1 MAELR
6 IMKNVMAPM
15 RDGVLLACDIYR
27 PDDSGKYPA
36 ILMRTPYIKERFAG
50 EWLYSNYRELA
61 LAGYNVVIQDVRGT
75 GKSGG
80 ELLSNGGN
88 EVDDGYDTVEW
99 VAAQSWCDGNV
110 GMYGLSYFGFTQMA
124 AAQDNPPHLRTLCP
138 FQNGSLTP
146 LSITKAMTVG
156 HYHLM
161 WLYGRVEDRLEALGV
176 PEEEKAPILQQMAYN
191 RAHWAELTSR
201 LPLRETEAA
210 KIDGVPLLHDFVD
223 LVDGVEDDAYWKQA
237 RRPIRLNNIAN
248 PMFHLTGW
256 FDGACSGTFDNYNE
270 IAAHGTETAKRASRL
285 VVGPWGHGGS
295 LSSTIDGVDFG
306 AENSGAARGVQ
317 EMIKSWFDRWLKHD
331 MTAEYPP
338 ITLFVLGKNIWR
350 DEQEWPLARTQY
362 TNYYIHGG
370 QERKCG
376 LMSTDLPGAETPQRY
391 TYDPENPQPSS
402 YKDANGR
409 SALADPAAM
418 EHREDVLVY
427 RTEAFLTDTEVTGPV
442 KFVLHAATT
451 AVDTDFFAKL
461 SDVDE
466 TGRALPL
473 LKGIVRARFRHGR
486 IPEPV
491 EPGRVFEYTID
502 LGNISN
508 VFLPGHRIRLD
519 LSSSSYPEHDRN
531 LNTGERI
538 GHGKNMVKAVQ
549 TIFHDEQYPSH
560 LVLPVISLSE
570 KEG

>member
-1 MAELR
+1 MAELK
-6 IMKNVMAPM
+6 ILKDVLAPM
-15 RDGVLLACDIYR
+15 RDGVMLACDIYR
-27 PDDSGKYPA
+27 PDGSGKYPA
-36 ILMRTPYIKERFAG
+36 VLMRTPYIKERFAG

-75 GKSGG
+75 GKSEGV
-80 ELLSNGGN
+80 LLSNGGN

-99 VAAQSWCDGNV
+99 VAAQDWCDGNV

-161 WLYGRVEDRLEALGV
+161 WLYGRVEDRMEALGM
-176 PEEEKAPILQQMAYN
+176 PEEERAPILRQMADN

-201 LPLRETEAA
+201 LPLRDTEAA
-210 KIDGVPLLHDFVD
+210 KFDGVPLLHDFVD
-223 LVDGVEDDAYWKQA
+223 LVDGVEDNTYWKQA
-237 RRPIRLNNIAN
+237 RRPIRLSNIAN

-256 FDGACSGTFDNYNE
+256 FDGACGGTFDNYNE
-270 IAAHGTETAKRASRL
+270 IASHGTETAKRMSRL

-295 LSSTIDGVDFG
+295 LSSTIDGIDFG

-317 EMIKSWFDRWLKHD
+317 GMIKAWFDRWLKD
-331 MTAEYPP
+331 VDTTDYPP

-350 DEQEWPLARTQY
+350 DEQEWPLARTRFTRFY
-362 TNYYIHGG
+362 LHGG
-370 QERKCG
+370 EGKNGG
-376 LMSTDLPGAETPQRY
+376 LINEAVPADEAPQRY
-391 TYDPENPQPSS
+391 TYDPENPLPSS
-402 YKDANGR
+402 YKDASGR
-409 SALADPAAM
+409 TALADPAAM
-418 EHREDVLVY
+418 EQRSDVLVFH
-427 RTEAFLTDTEVTGPV
+427 TGPFAQETEVTGPV
-442 KFVLHAATT
+442 KLALFAATT
-451 AVDTDFFAKL
+451 AVDTDFFARL

-473 LKGIVRARFRHGR
+473 IKGIVRARFRHGR
-486 IPEPV
+486 ISQPV
-491 EPGRVFEYTID
+491 EPGRIYEYTID

-508 VFLPGHRIRLD
+508 VFLPGHSLRLD

-538 GHGKNMVKAVQ
+538 GHGTHSIKAEQ
-549 TIFHDEQYPSH
+549 MIYHDREHPSH
-560 LVLPVISLSE
+560 LVLPLIP
-570 KEG
+570 